1 VRVSIGSLL
10 AAAAVLVAACT
21 PTSTAAQTSAPAH
34 GTVRWV
40 AEQARPA
47 VVQIT
52 TQQAVSDLSGQSY
65 AAPTG
70 VGSGVIYDPTGLVLT
85 NSHVVDQSTSL
96 LVSLPDGRTF
106 SGTLLGQDRLM
117 DLAVV
122 KLEPGSGQTL
132 PVATL
137 GDSSNLA
144 VGDEVVAIGNALAL
158 PGGPTVTAGVVSALD
173 RAVQEPG
180 DSSGNP
186 GPYLYD
192 LIQTD
197 AAINPGNSG
206 GPLLDMHA
214 EVIGINT
221 LAAGGAAGIMAQGVG
236 FAISINA
243 ARPIA
248 AQLAASNTVFHPYLG
263 IAYVAVNPG
272 LAWQLNLTV
281 QQGLVITAIAPGS
294 PAASAG
300 VLRRDVITE
309 VDGQALR
316 DETTLGRVLNKHA
329 PGDQVRLTVDRGGA
343 RQTLSVTLG
352 KRSE

>member
-1 VRVSIGSLL
+1 MTARFVRLL
-10 AAAAVLVAACT
+10 APALAFALAALPTPTEAQTAAV
-21 PTSTAAQTSAPAH
+21 H

-40 AEQARPA
+40 AERARPT

-52 TQQAVSDLSGQSY
+52 TQQAVSDLFGQSY
-65 AAPTG
+65 SAQTG
-70 VGSGVIYDPTGLVLT
+70 VGSGVIYDASGLILT
-85 NSHVVDQSTSL
+85 NSHVVDQSSSM
-96 LVSLPDGRTF
+96 VVALPDGRTF
-106 SGTLLGQDRLM
+106 AGTLLGQDRLM

-122 KLEPGSGQTL
+122 KVDATGVDAF
-132 PVATL
+132 PVAAL
-137 GDSSNLA
+137 GDSSILA

-180 DSSGNP
+180 DGGGSP

-206 GPLLDMHA
+206 GPLLNENA

-221 LAAGGAAGIMAQGVG
+221 LVAGSAGGTLAQGVG

-248 AQLAASNTVFHPYLG
+248 AQLAAGSTVSHPYLG
-263 IAYVAVNPG
+263 IAYVAMNPG
-272 LAWQLNLTV
+272 LAWQLNMTV
-281 QQGLVITAIAPGS
+281 QEGLLVTSVVPGS
-294 PAASAG
+294 PAAGAG
-300 VLRRDVITE
+300 VQRRDVIVQ
-309 VDGQALR
+309 VDDQTIR
-316 DETTLGRVLNKHA
+316 DETTLGRVLNRHT
-329 PGDQVRLTVDRGGA
+329 PGDQVQLTVDRGGTRA
-343 RQTLSVTLG
+343 ALTVTLG
-352 KRSE
+352 KRSQ

>member
-1 VRVSIGSLL
+1 VPVRSPTL
-10 AAAAVLVAACT
+10 AAAALLAALIVA
-21 PTSTAAQTSAPAH
+21 PTVGAAPASTGQ
-34 GTVRWV
+34 GTVHSV
-40 AEQARPA
+40 AERARPA

-52 TQQAVSDLSGQSY
+52 TQQAVSDVFGQSFQ
-65 AAPTG
+65 AQSG
-70 VGSGVIYDPTGLVLT
+70 VGSGVIYDASGLILT
-85 NSHVVDQSTSL
+85 NSHVVDQSSSL

-106 SGTLLGQDRLM
+106 PGTLLGQDRLM
-117 DLAVV
+117 DLAVAKV
-122 KLEPGSGQTL
+122 DPESGGSL
-132 PVATL
+132 PVNEL
-137 GDSSNLA
+137 GDSSSLS

-180 DSSGNP
+180 NGSGNP

-206 GPLLDMHA
+206 GPLLDMDA
-214 EVIGINT
+214 RVIGINT
-221 LAAGGAAGIMAQGVG
+221 LAAGSAGSTMAQGVG

-248 AQLAASNTVFHPYLG
+248 AQLAAGQTVFHPYLG
-263 IAYVAVNPG
+263 IAYVAMNPG
-272 LAWQLNLTV
+272 LAWQLNMTV
-281 QQGLVITAIAPGS
+281 QQGLLVTSVASGS

-300 VLRRDVITE
+300 LQRRDVIVQ
-309 VDGQALR
+309 VDGQPIR
-316 DETTLGRVLNKHA
+316 DETTLGRVLNRHA
-329 PGDQVRLTVDRGGA
+329 PGDQVQLTVDRAGS
-343 RQTLSVTLG
+343 RPTLTVTLG